1 MCNSGGSVCR
11 RCISKE
17 SESVNMKLREQLLAC
32 GFDGDERRLQ
42 ALLEWLHGEDVSC
55 LGHLVGAPPVHEIRG
70 ANAFQEEDLNI
81 LKEEVLLH
89 VVCSVLV
96 CCSLCAQAVTYQTL
110 FF

>member
-1 MCNSGGSVCR
+1 MCNSGGSVCCI
-11 RCISKE
+11 CISKE
-17 SESVNMKLREQLLAC
+17 SESVSMKLREQLLAC

-70 ANAFQEEDLNI
+70 ANAFQEEDLNL

-89 VVCSVLV
+89 GVCSV
-96 CCSLCAQAVTYQTL
+96 
-110 FF
+110 

>member
-81 LKEEVLLH
+81 SICHNKGFFIVSNLKFIHKTDEG
-89 VVCSVLV
+89 
-96 CCSLCAQAVTYQTL
+96 
-110 FF
+110 